1 MPAQEK
7 TEKPTP
13 RRRREARKKG
23 QVAKSQELN
32 NVVIILSGTLFF
44 LFLGSAF
51 FIGISQIMKD
61 VFLKLYS
68 IEISSNNFF
77 SYFTHGI
84 SIIFRLLFPMILIL
98 MVAGILIGVGQTG
111 FMFTF
116 DSIAPKFDRVNPIKG
131 AQRLFSKRGAMEV
144 LKAIFKVGGISYLI
158 FSSLKANVNI
168 FSNYTYMNLS
178 EMVSSFTKILFSTL
192 FKIIGFL
199 FIIAIIDYAFQK
211 FEFEK
216 SIMMTKEEVKEEYKQ
231 TEGDPQVKSRIRSMQ
246 RQMARQRMM
255 QEVPKAKVVIT
266 NPVHLAVALKY
277 DNSMRAPEVI
287 AKGRRLIAEKIKEI
301 AKEHNIPIVEN
312 PPLAH
317 ELYEKVEIGEE
328 IPKELYKAVAEV
340 LAYIY
345 RLENARVRI

>member
-32 NVVIILSGTLFF
+32 NVSIILAGTLFF
-44 LFLGSAF
+44 LLLGTAF
-51 FIGISQIMKD
+51 FNGLSKIMQS
-61 VFLKLYS
+61 VFSGLYY
-68 IEISSNNFF
+68 IELSPQNFF

-84 SIIFRLLFPMILIL
+84 GVIFVLLLPLIGVL
-98 MVAGILIGVGQTG
+98 LVAGILINIGQTG
-111 FMFTF
+111 LLFTF
-116 DSIAPKFDRVNPIKG
+116 DSITPKFDRVNPIKG

-144 LKAIFKVGGISYLI
+144 AKALFKVGGVSYLI
-158 FSSLKANVNI
+158 FSSIRTNVNV
-168 FSNYTYMNLS
+168 FSNYTYMDLNQILA
-178 EMVSSFTKILFSTL
+178 SFSKILFSTL

-199 FIIAIIDYAFQK
+199 LIISLLDYTFQRR
-211 FEFEK
+211 EFEK
-216 SIMMTKEEVKEEYKQ
+216 SIMMTKQEVKDEYKQ

-266 NPVHLAVALKY
+266 NPIHVAVALRY
-277 DNSMRAPEVI
+277 DDGMRAPKVV
-287 AKGRRLIAEKIKEI
+287 AKGTRLIAEKIKEI
-301 AKEHNIPIVEN
+301 AREHNIPIVEN
-312 PPLAH
+312 PPLAR
-317 ELYEKVEIGEE
+317 ELYEKVELGEE
-328 IPKELYKAVAEV
+328 IPRELYRAVAEV

-345 RLENARVRI
+345 RLETLKARI

>member
-23 QVAKSQELN
+23 QVVKSQELN

-51 FIGISQIMKD
+51 FIGISRIMKN
-61 VFLKLYS
+61 VFLNLYS
-68 IEISSNNFF
+68 IELSTNNFF
-77 SYFTHGI
+77 SYLTYGI
-84 SIIFRLLFPMILIL
+84 SVIFKLLSPIVLVL
-98 MVAGILIGVGQTG
+98 MVAGVLIGVGQTG
-111 FMFTF
+111 IMFTF
-116 DSIAPKFDRVNPIKG
+116 DSIAPKFDRINPIKG

-144 LKAIFKVGGISYLI
+144 LKAVFKVGGISYLI
-158 FSSLKANVNI
+158 FSSLRANVNI
-168 FSNYTYMNLS
+168 FSNYTYMNLG
-178 EMVSSFTKILFSTL
+178 EMLSSFTRILFSTL

-266 NPVHLAVALKY
+266 NPIHLAVAIKY
-277 DNSMRAPEVI
+277 DNSMRAPEVV
-287 AKGRRLIAEKIKEI
+287 AKGARLIAEKIKEI
-301 AKEHNIPIVEN
+301 ARENNIPIVEN
-312 PPLAH
+312 PPLAR

-328 IPKELYKAVAEV
+328 IPKELYRAVAEV

-345 RLENARVRI
+345 RLENARVRV